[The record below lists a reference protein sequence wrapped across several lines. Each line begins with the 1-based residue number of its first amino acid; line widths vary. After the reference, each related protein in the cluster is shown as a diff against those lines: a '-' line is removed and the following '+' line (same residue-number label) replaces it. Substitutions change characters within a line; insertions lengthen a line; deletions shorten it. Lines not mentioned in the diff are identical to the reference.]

1 MIAAPQKI
9 AASQNI
15 EGQAVIRGR
24 KWDRRAA
31 DPDAVVRNSA
41 HNRVAP
47 VVVTQ
52 VLVITHAAPGATS
65 IPVLT
70 GWHTGFIDRISD
82 PVAAVPI
89 SVLTHAVPA
98 AISIPALTGWHAV
111 RMVPISAAAAPISR
125 DMLKCRRV
133 GQASVR
139 RVVVRIGKVI
149 TSRRVREAPARSALP
164 KPVRPVEIVETVDV
178 LKAARKVAAPVVI
191 VDRMLARPVVVPTV
205 DVLKPA
211 RKVAVP
217 VVIAILKP
225 ARPVVVPAVDVL
237 KVARKVAVPVMI
249 VDRMLARRVVVPTVD
264 VLTVNH
270 GIVDLAVTDDLM
282 TARREIDVKPILAI
296 SPE

>member
-1 MIAAPQKI
+1 MVRAVRRVVPTVIAAPQKI

-205 DVLKPA
+205 DALKEA
-211 RKVAVP
+211 RKVADP
-217 VVIAILKP
+217 VV
-225 ARPVVVPAVDVL
+225 
-237 KVARKVAVPVMI
+237 I